1 MKTFKQMRT
10 SFPGISSGLQ
20 ETVAEVLDKEAGTLG
35 EGYKVKDKGL
45 HKALMIMRQIQST
58 AEWVD
63 VNADKSDDKY
73 QHAYG
78 EGAIFPK
85 ENIIK
90 FSKDLEKVCKKWS
103 KACGSWKNHGEA
115 GGTDSIHIKN

>member
-1 MKTFKQMRT
+1 
-10 SFPGISSGLQ
+10 
-20 ETVAEVLDKEAGTLG
+20 
-35 EGYKVKDKGL
+35 
-45 HKALMIMRQIQST
+45 MIMRQIQST

-90 FSKDLEKVCKKWS
+90 F
-103 KACGSWKNHGEA
+103 
-115 GGTDSIHIKN
+115 